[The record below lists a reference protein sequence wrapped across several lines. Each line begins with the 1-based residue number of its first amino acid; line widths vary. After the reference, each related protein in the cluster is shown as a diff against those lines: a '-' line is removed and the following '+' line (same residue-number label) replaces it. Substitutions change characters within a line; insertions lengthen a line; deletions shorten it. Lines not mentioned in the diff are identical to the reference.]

1 MLSHIYTHLKNVAL
15 KGFKLNIRN
24 NSVACHIA
32 DLVPGETLMCETI
45 ISGAVIGYLSTGA
58 DLSRPANML
67 NSCFDI
73 MGD

>member
-32 DLVPGETLMCETI
+32 DLVPGETLMCKTI
-45 ISGAVIGYLSTGA
+45 KSGTVLRYLPNYL
-58 DLSRPANML
+58 DQLR
-67 NSCFDI
+67 
-73 MGD
+73 